1 MNKLLIQTIQI
12 WFPKFTEPALNKL
25 NFKASKLV
33 HQVALNKIRK
43 EKDLMTRNRI
53 YLRNLDR
60 EANFQMIWILKLVQ
74 VAIKCLLVT
83 VSRKPF
89 YQRIIKASPIK
100 IIWLQV
106 QEAKKDMQI
115 RLKRLSKIKWIQ
127 MRKFINRNRK
137 VTHRLETILMI

>member
-1 MNKLLIQTIQI
+1 MKMNKLLIQTIQI

-60 EANFQMIWILKLVQ
+60 EANFQMI
-74 VAIKCLLVT
+74 
-83 VSRKPF
+83 
-89 YQRIIKASPIK
+89 
-100 IIWLQV
+100 
-106 QEAKKDMQI
+106 
-115 RLKRLSKIKWIQ
+115 
-127 MRKFINRNRK
+127 
-137 VTHRLETILMI
+137 